1 MSAVRPQ
8 DGGQPTASDLQQL
21 QAEAMSALRQGRF
34 DIVDE
39 LLARGDVSLRELTHN
54 LRVYQ
59 AELEAQALELRDS
72 QLRTERI
79 AQQFRRLFDALPQ
92 PAMVV
97 DRLGMV
103 QRCNSQAERLFGLSG
118 EAAVKPAL
126 RRIGADGSV
135 RHALHGALAEAG
147 LAGQSQLRSVALTYC
162 DGVLRRGDVYVERLD
177 DFDGEQ
183 GPLLLVLVIDE
194 SERMAAADA
203 LAQSNLALR
212 QHQRENRS
220 LATVARATH
229 SMVLMTDPQLRITW
243 ANEAM
248 LTLSGYTLNELEGR
262 TPKLFQGSGTDPATV
277 ALMREHLNRGVG
289 FTGVEVLNY
298 SKAGQ
303 PYWIVL
309 DVQPVAG
316 DDGRLEGFISV
327 QIDITERLRADALMR
342 ESEAY
347 QRAIFDATPALVAVL
362 QRDGGISNVNAAG
375 LAMLQL
381 PDVARTLGRPLAG
394 FLAPTDTERFNE
406 ALASAMLGE
415 ESTAT
420 VDLLGC
426 EGRVCTVELHTGPLW
441 RLGSVQYVV
450 AIGRD
455 ISAERAVGAL
465 RADKE
470 AAEAAS
476 QAKSRFLSQMSHEL
490 RTPLNAVLGFTQLML
505 ADLTSGASRAET
517 QRSRL
522 AIIEQAGWHLLSM
535 IDDVLDLSRIESGRI
550 DMHLDAVP
558 VAQALNDALVLVQG
572 AVERRHIE
580 LRSGCSPAG
589 VSVLADPVRLKQVL
603 SNLLSNA
610 VKYNVDGGRV
620 ELQAQG
626 EGDSVLISV
635 HNTGRGLQP
644 QQIEHLFEPFNRLG
658 APSSIEGSGIGLVIV
673 RHLVQLMGGT
683 IDVASV
689 PGESATFMVRLPQP
703 LTPGAAPSAAAH
715 DAPAAQPARQRRVLY
730 IEDVESNIELM
741 HQALA
746 GSRWTLLVERSGRN
760 GLEAARRLL
769 PDLILLDLQLP
780 DVDGVEV
787 RRHLL
792 ADRATA
798 AIPCVAVTADGAAR
812 NAQGLGVPFD
822 GWLDKPL
829 RIAMMQ
835 RVMSQVAGAG

>member
-1 MSAVRPQ
+1 MTPA
-8 DGGQPTASDLQQL
+8 QPAGSELEQL
-21 QAEAMSALRQGRF
+21 KAEAMVALRQGRF
-34 DIVDE
+34 DVVDE

-72 QLRTERI
+72 NLRTERI

-92 PAMVV
+92 PALVV

-103 QRCNSQAERLFGLSG
+103 QRCNGHAERLFGLTG
-118 EAAVKPAL
+118 AAAIKPAL
-126 RRIGADGSV
+126 RRIGADPAV
-135 RHALHGALAEAG
+135 RHALHGALVDAG
-147 LAGQSQLRSVALTYC
+147 QAGQSTLRAVALAYC
-162 DGVLRRGDVYVERLD
+162 DGVARRGDVYVERLED
-177 DFDGEQ
+177 VDGEQ
-183 GPLLLVLVIDE
+183 GPLLLVLVVDE
-194 SERMAAADA
+194 SERIGAADA
-203 LAQSNLALR
+203 LIRSNLALR
-212 QHQRENRS
+212 QQQRENRS

-229 SMVLMTDPQLRITW
+229 SMVLMTDPQRRITW

-248 LTLSGYTLNELEGR
+248 LSLSGYALDELVGR
-262 TPKLFQGSGTDPATV
+262 TPRLFQGTGSDPATL
-277 ALMREHLNRGVG
+277 ALMREHLSRGEG

-298 SKAGQ
+298 GKTGQ

-309 DVQPVAG
+309 DVQPVVG
-316 DDGRLEGFISV
+316 EDGRLEGFISV
-327 QIDITERLRADALMR
+327 QVDITERLRADALMR

-362 QRDGGISNVNAAG
+362 QRDGGISNINAAG

-381 PDVARTLGRPLAG
+381 PDVAHTVGRPLAG
-394 FLAPTDTERFNE
+394 FLAPADSERFNE
-406 ALASAMLGE
+406 LMSSAMVGE
-415 ESTAT
+415 EGTAT
-420 VDLLGC
+420 IDLLGC
-426 EGRVCTVELHTGPLW
+426 AGRVCAVELHTGPLW

-476 QAKSRFLSQMSHEL
+476 RAKSRFLSQMSHEL

-505 ADLTSGASRAET
+505 ADLAAGSAQAES

-550 DMHLDAVP
+550 EMHLDAVP
-558 VAQALNDALVLVQG
+558 VAQALNDATVLVQG

-580 LRSGCSPAG
+580 LRSGCTPAG
-589 VSVLADPVRLKQVL
+589 LQVLADPVRLKQVL

-610 VKYNVDGGRV
+610 VKYNRDGGLV
-620 ELQAQG
+620 ELLAAID
-626 EGDSVLISV
+626 GDDVLISV

-673 RHLVQLMGGT
+673 RHLVQLMGGS
-683 IDVASV
+683 IEVSSVA
-689 PGESATFMVRLPQP
+689 GENATFTVRLPLP
-703 LTPGAAPSAAAH
+703 LPLVQDMLPSAT
-715 DAPAAQPARQRRVLY
+715 APEASTEQQQQQRQRVVLY
-730 IEDVESNIELM
+730 VEDVESNIELM

-746 GSRWTLLVERSGRN
+746 GTAWTLVIERSGRC
-760 GLEAARRLL
+760 GLVAARQVM

-780 DVDGVEV
+780 DIDGVDV
-787 RRHLL
+787 RRQLL
-792 ADRATA
+792 ADRTTA

-812 NAQGLGVPFD
+812 NAQALGVPFD

-829 RIAMMQ
+829 RIAMM
-835 RVMSQVAGAG
+835 RRIMAQVAGPG